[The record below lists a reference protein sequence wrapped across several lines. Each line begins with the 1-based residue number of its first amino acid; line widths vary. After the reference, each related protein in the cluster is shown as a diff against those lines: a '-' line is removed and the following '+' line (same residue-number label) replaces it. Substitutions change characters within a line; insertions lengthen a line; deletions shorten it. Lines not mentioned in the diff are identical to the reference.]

1 MVGPPRRRRV
11 LQRSAAVDRAPC
23 SPLFSSSTSTFYGD
37 VQRTESLM
45 SGAREPRRASRHQ
58 RWRRQRATRCG
69 PARPGGRRTMM
80 QQQAWPCV
88 CNPCEQASHTTRRD
102 FSRDADLCCY
112 LPRQRCCARCPWWQ
126 RDMAHGS
133 WGREDGVWL
142 VGPVVQSPC
151 TCIRSLSLF
160 MFSTRVTAVSHP

>member
-45 SGAREPRRASRHQ
+45 SGAREPQGTSG
-58 RWRRQRATRCG
+58 WRRQRATRCG

-112 LPRQRCCARCPWWQ
+112 LPRQRCCARGVRGVRGGNATWL
-126 RDMAHGS
+126 MAHGGVRMACGS
-133 WGREDGVWL
+133 WD
-142 VGPVVQSPC
+142 
-151 TCIRSLSLF
+151 RSS
-160 MFSTRVTAVSHP
+160 SHRARAFGA